1 MKDPFSIPTRDDSRM
16 AAIIAATT
24 TVPPIGQTSPWK
36 KASSTSRKRHPRREP
51 LPRPRVGHPGSIRQR
66 QFPSFRHRQPSPG
79 QQHRASNAAAGYPTK
94 FPARLAGG
102 RQVQRRPHVL
112 GDVAQDLLPFPPSPK
127 DGSQLAF
134 HAFGFPLGVLR
145 ETVGKPRPPEEE
157 VPVGREQGRKGFQP
171 SEPSPGRASGRA
183 CRPNER
189 LPGAGHRPAANQDGL
204 CPDGPVAPRDPHG
217 RCRGRCPARILPYAP
232 DIARASGTPRTL
244 PKTASIK
251 HFDLRTRQERA
262 MPDLSTSLA
271 TARLA
276 AMNSRR
282 HNGFPLCTRVRT
294 TGIVTSRPEAAGD
307 VGKPGPSCGSYHG
320 NPCFGLPGRRALI
333 LAHSGQRGGTF
344 RGCPPPPV
352 PARRP
357 CGAGSAS
364 GSGMACRHPGGV
376 GPEPC
381 GARTPGFPGCARTRR
396 QTAPASPLHAANWFH
411 GEVSGPCTTVAP
423 ASCSGSEHEHRVVA
437 KVVRGVPFPRTR
449 GDGVIQAK

>member
-1 MKDPFSIPTRDDSRM
+1 
-16 AAIIAATT
+16 
-24 TVPPIGQTSPWK
+24 
-36 KASSTSRKRHPRREP
+36 
-51 LPRPRVGHPGSIRQR
+51 
-66 QFPSFRHRQPSPG
+66 
-79 QQHRASNAAAGYPTK
+79 
-94 FPARLAGG
+94 
-102 RQVQRRPHVL
+102 
-112 GDVAQDLLPFPPSPK
+112 
-127 DGSQLAF
+127 
-134 HAFGFPLGVLR
+134 
-145 ETVGKPRPPEEE
+145 
-157 VPVGREQGRKGFQP
+157 
-171 SEPSPGRASGRA
+171 
-183 CRPNER
+183 
-189 LPGAGHRPAANQDGL
+189 
-204 CPDGPVAPRDPHG
+204 
-217 RCRGRCPARILPYAP
+217 
-232 DIARASGTPRTL
+232 
-244 PKTASIK
+244 
-251 HFDLRTRQERA
+251 

-381 GARTPGFPGCARTRR
+381 GARMRGFPGCVWTRQQRLADRLPPLTLIMSGARTGTR
-396 QTAPASPLHAANWFH
+396 
-411 GEVSGPCTTVAP
+411 EDVSAMWRKIHRERLEPKILP
-423 ASCSGSEHEHRVVA
+423 PRLLSHRVW
-437 KVVRGVPFPRTR
+437 RPDSQEQDMP
-449 GDGVIQAK
+449 DL